1 MVAASKVNGQKF
13 AKVFGEYGFL
23 GGRQVEV
30 VAAPVGKV
38 REVARLWKKLD
49 DADAIE
55 QDEILANLGR
65 LGALV
70 AE

>member
-1 MVAASKVNGQKF
+1 MVAASKVNGRKF

-23 GGRQVEV
+23 SGRQVEI
-30 VAAPVGKV
+30 VAAPVGSV
-38 REVARLWKKLD
+38 REVEKLWKKLD

-55 QDEILANLGR
+55 QDEIRAKLGR

-70 AE
+70 DC